1 MLDLPFL
8 CFIDQIESAVGTCQP
23 RPSLVLA
30 GPFQYGTYSGGKRNP
45 FYIRRGNEKLLS
57 FLPFFLDL
65 ALSMSECDEGVTA
78 WVGEK
83 DK

>member
-1 MLDLPFL
+1 MRNCCAFFAF
-8 CFIDQIESAVGTCQP
+8 FI
-23 RPSLVLA
+23 
-30 GPFQYGTYSGGKRNP
+30 
-45 FYIRRGNEKLLS
+45 
-57 FLPFFLDL
+57 DL